1 MASDAILAL
10 DVGTSSA
17 KALVVSLVD
26 GHVLARAAVPVSV
39 SVTGPGCVEQDPVEL
54 ADATWA
60 AAGAAL
66 STCGGAHVV
75 GVALAN
81 QRESVVMWDRR
92 SGEPIGPVIS
102 WQDSRAAASLS
113 EWSQADRRRVRE
125 LTGLTVDAMYS
136 APKMRWLLDE
146 HDARTRDVVVGTVDA
161 WIVHALTGDV
171 AIESGNASRTL
182 LVALDTGDWDDSLLD
197 AFAIPRSMLPDVR
210 ASDAGFGETRAG
222 LPMPAGLPVCAVMAD
237 SHAALFA
244 YGDAGQAKATYGTG
258 TSLMTRL
265 PLLSAGA
272 PGVDTTIAWSR
283 GHAPAVGGATYAREG
298 NILATGQAI
307 DWVASLVDPGAS
319 RPGGVVVTE
328 AASSVDSSGG
338 VTLVPAFTGLGAPHW
353 DRSAVATLSGMTS
366 QTSSAHLA
374 RAALECVAHQVVDVV
389 EAMERDGQ
397 VRLEVLHMDGAASSS
412 DLLVAIQADLL
423 GRPVVRSREASLS
436 ALGAARLAAESL
448 GRPGPVLATDAPVAP
463 QMDEDTRQQARGRW
477 REEVARARFT
487 GAS

>member
-1 MASDAILAL
+1 MTHDVILSL
-10 DVGTSSA
+10 DVGTTSA

-26 GHVLARAAVPVSV
+26 GSVLARAGVPVSL
-39 SVTGPGCVEQDPVEL
+39 SVTGPGRVEQDPVEL

-66 STCGGAHVV
+66 SASGGARPV

-113 EWSQADRRRVRE
+113 EWSHADRRRVRE

-136 APKMRWLLDE
+136 APKIRWLLDE

-161 WIVHALTGDV
+161 WIVRALTGDV

-182 LVALDTGDWDDSLLD
+182 LLSLATGDWDDSLLD
-197 AFAIPRSMLPDVR
+197 AFAIPRSVLPDVR
-210 ASDAGFGETRAG
+210 ASDAGFGVTRAG

-237 SHAALFA
+237 SHAVLFA
-244 YGDAGQAKATYGTG
+244 YGEAAEAKATYGTG

-265 PLLSAGA
+265 PLLSTGA
-272 PGVDTTIAWSR
+272 PGVDTTIAWSG

-307 DWVASLVDPGAS
+307 DWVASIVEPGSS
-319 RPGGVVVTE
+319 RPGGVVVTQ
-328 AASSVDSSGG
+328 AASAVDGAEG

-366 QTSSAHLA
+366 QTSSSHLA

-389 EAMERDGQ
+389 EAMESDGQ
-397 VRLEVLHMDGAASSS
+397 VRLGALPVDGGVSSS

-423 GRPVVRSREASLS
+423 GRPVVRSREPALS
-436 ALGAARLAAESL
+436 ALGVARLAAESL
-448 GRPGPVLATDAPVAP
+448 GRPGPVVATDAPVAP
-463 QMDEDTRQQARGRW
+463 QMDEDRRQQARGRW